1 MLPRKLPQLS
11 LSFTFSLDDCRISK
25 SGQLVSLCSLAFIAK
40 YRNFRLLIE
49 TVVHSFSRSRI
60 FGIISSKKRS
70 KQSDRMN
77 KYKSLAHFIEA
88 LSPFK
93 STPKK

>member
-1 MLPRKLPQLS
+1 MMLPRKLPQLS

-49 TVVHSFSRSRI
+49 TVVYSVALVSLELLAQRKEASRV
-60 FGIISSKKRS
+60 
-70 KQSDRMN
+70 
-77 KYKSLAHFIEA
+77 IE
-88 LSPFK
+88 
-93 STPKK
+93 